1 MTTGH
6 SHDHGDHGDH
16 GHGQEGGG
24 QLAAGGGVATDC
36 SEALLRVYEYLDGE
50 MSPADCV
57 KIQAH
62 LDDCAACLQQYHL
75 DQALKAVVKRSCR
88 AEAAPVELRATI
100 LQRLTMIRVTGSP
113 E

>member
-6 SHDHGDHGDH
+6 PDHQHED
-16 GHGQEGGG
+16 GHQHAVRRDG
-24 QLAAGGGVATDC
+24 QLAAGGDGVATDC

-50 MSPADCV
+50 MSPADCA

-62 LDDCAACLQQYHL
+62 LDECAACLQQYHL

-88 AEAAPVELRATI
+88 AESAPVELRATI
-100 LQRLTMIRVTGSP
+100 MQRLTMIRVTGSS